1 MVQRAHGRHW
11 RLERRGRSRVATRAA
26 VGLLVALG
34 LLAGSLEIHHHNGA
48 LDASADGTV
57 VFQAAAHPTRGHHLE
72 AQGPGLVFHCPACL
86 LHHHSRGDAAQSVA
100 TLGAPPATGSSLALG
115 EPTWPAPAT
124 HPGGCRAPPRG

>member
-1 MVQRAHGRHW
+1 MVKRAQGR
-11 RLERRGRSRVATRAA
+11 LGGRNLARFATRTALC
-26 VGLLVALG
+26 LLAALG

-57 VFQAAAHPTRGHHLE
+57 VFQAAAHPGRSHHFE

-86 LHHHSRGDAAQSVA
+86 LHHHSRGDTAQSVA
-100 TLGAPPATGSSLALG
+100 ALGAPPATGSSLALG
-115 EPTWPAPAT
+115 EPTWPAPAA